1 MINNFT
7 DYNNFLFFLRPSN
20 EIDKA
25 LQTKGEW
32 LNIYYRTLSN
42 VLLGLFKY
50 DGLSNVAKKNLQLSY
65 FNSMYIGAFKKDD
78 VLLFTPLIPVGN
90 QNMWGEYSNYNA
102 VLSDGT
108 QMPLNLDDVVVGTN
122 VTLPTIS
129 DSLLVYKF
137 SELLAE
143 IKLSVCNNV
152 ILSRK
157 SAILET
163 ENPNGVN
170 ELLTAFN
177 NHAIGSPVAV
187 QKQRTTNSTK
197 VLSFTDITD
206 TTEYYNNFRD
216 VINDFLITVGLNSL
230 VNPNKKE
237 RLVVSETETTD
248 DIKNTLLLNRIE
260 NRVDF
265 INEVNK
271 KFSTDIKVTF
281 NSDIVND
288 VESMHD
294 MFNERSEE
302 YAD

>member
-90 QNMWGEYSNYNA
+90 QNMWGEYSKYNA

-177 NHAIGSPVAV
+177 NHTIGSPVAV